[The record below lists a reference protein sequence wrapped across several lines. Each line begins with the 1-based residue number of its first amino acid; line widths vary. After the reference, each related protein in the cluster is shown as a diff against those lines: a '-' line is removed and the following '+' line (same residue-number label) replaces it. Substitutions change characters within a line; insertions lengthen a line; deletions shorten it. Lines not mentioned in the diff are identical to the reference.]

1 MSLFVVYSNL
11 SWGLGIVHWNYSF
24 TLYSSEDIFNLPGC
38 TTGSTH
44 VEQQLKELKDGGK
57 DNKEPKDN
65 RDTNNITSNQEKKQT
80 NKYTYGLMKNRLETD
95 QSVFRVYKGVKCFDF
110 SKDKNIIVTGGM
122 DRIVRLWNPYVS
134 G

>member
-1 MSLFVVYSNL
+1 MSRWIFDFDFL
-11 SWGLGIVHWNYSF
+11 SV
-24 TLYSSEDIFNLPGC
+24 GC

-44 VEQQLKELKDGGK
+44 VEQQLKEIKDSGK
-57 DNKEPKDN
+57 DNKEVKDN
-65 RDTNNITSNQEKKQT
+65 RDPNIMSTNQEKKQT
-80 NKYTYGLMKNRLETD
+80 NKYTYGLMKNRLEAD

>member
-1 MSLFVVYSNL
+1 MN
-11 SWGLGIVHWNYSF
+11 I
-24 TLYSSEDIFNLPGC
+24 PGC

-44 VEQQLKELKDGGK
+44 VEQQLKEIKDQQIKESKEQKENK
-57 DNKEPKDN
+57 DPLQD
-65 RDTNNITSNQEKKQT
+65 RNQDKSKT
-80 NKYTYGLMKNRLETD
+80 YKYTYGQLKQRLETD
-95 QSVFRVYKGVKCFDF
+95 QSVFKVYKGVKCFDF